1 MAITLNGTTGIVTA
15 DGSVGAPSLK
25 GTDADS
31 GVSFAADSIKFST
44 GGTERFS
51 ISNSGLSGD
60 GSGLSGITS
69 GLAEADQWR
78 VHTTFSSNADPITTN
93 WERNDNS
100 FDKVGTGMSESS
112 GIFTFPSTGIWK
124 IDYQAG
130 FSSTGNTHY
139 GGAYVKATT
148 DNSSYSRIGYTY
160 TSIDDG
166 SGTWYGGASGTVM
179 FDVTNVSTHKV
190 CLEIG
195 MDAAN
200 CLGSSTEHVTGL
212 TFMKLGDT

>member
-1 MAITLNGTTGIVTA
+1 MTLKLNGSSSGSVSIDAPASTTSGADITFALPVA
-15 DGSVGAPSLK
+15 DGTAGQVLQ
-25 GTDADS
+25 T
-31 GVSFAADSIKFST
+31 
-44 GGTERFS
+44 
-51 ISNSGLSGD
+51 D
-60 GSGLSGITS
+60 GSGNLSWVTS
-69 GLAEADQWR
+69 GGLTEADQWR
-78 VHTTFSSNADPITTN
+78 VTASFTSNADPVTSN

-124 IDYQAG
+124 IDYQAS
-130 FSSTGNTHY
+130 FNSTGNTHY

-148 DNSSYSRIGYTY
+148 DNSSYARIGYTY

-190 CLEIG
+190 CFEVG
-195 MDAAN
+195 MDSAT
-200 CLGSSTEHVTGL
+200 CMGSSTYQVTGL
-212 TFMKLGDT
+212 TFIKMGAT